1 MATRRGQEDVGMY
14 FQLLRKCAHRTAC
27 SNVSLLTSMGRVAQY
42 LGLAF
47 YSHFIYLC
55 MYIYICIFC
64 QSTMPVAITP
74 RWAHTAVAFGSGPS
88 FRVVV
93 LFGGSD
99 GTRWLS
105 ETTLLLLGEHYLPA
119 PVFV

>member
-1 MATRRGQEDVGMY
+1 MDMRLV
-14 FQLLRKCAHRTAC
+14 C
-27 SNVSLLTSMGRVAQY
+27 S
-42 LGLAF
+42 
-47 YSHFIYLC
+47 SHILFH
-55 MYIYICIFC
+55 

-99 GTRWLS
+99 GARWLS
-105 ETTLLLLGEHYLPA
+105 ETTLLLLGEYHLLIQVLCADFFPA
-119 PVFV
+119 I